1 MSKQKP
7 FWYTILLLFLVGLF
21 LAGAGFG
28 KAKGVADE
36 RIPETIEELEG
47 KRLGG
52 IAGKMTETHLKL
64 LWETILGTKLG
75 SYESYATTEEL
86 LFSLKDGRIDA
97 FWCPD
102 VMAEYLVAKDNSL
115 YELEQAEPE
124 QARLSF
130 AMAFRP
136 EDAAVCTAI
145 SEAIVAMKQ
154 NGTLEGVVQAYIEAD
169 EVLER
174 HEKEMS
180 KQDGDRIYVGVT
192 GTLPPLDRFDA
203 NGKPCGFSVA
213 LLDEIGKCTGYR
225 FVLIPVDSETAF
237 TCLESGKIDAVFG
250 YGTSKN
256 TTPSRKDVVTTEGY
270 YEMQQYSYVTLK
282 KGGE

>member
-1 MSKQKP
+1 MKTQKP
-7 FWYTILLLFLVGLF
+7 FWYTIIVLFLLLLLLV
-21 LAGAGFG
+21 GAGFG
-28 KAKGVADE
+28 KVGASTE
-36 RIPETIEELEG
+36 NLPETIQELEG

-52 IAGKMTETHLKL
+52 IAGKMTETHQKL

-75 SYESYATTEEL
+75 GYESYATTEEL
-86 LFSLKDGRIDA
+86 LFALKDGRIDA

-102 VMAEYLVAKDNSL
+102 IMAEYLVAHDESL
-115 YELEQAEPE
+115 YELEQPEAEQP
-124 QARLSF
+124 RLSF

-136 EDAAVCTAI
+136 EDAAICTAV
-145 SEAIVAMKQ
+145 SEAIAALKQ
-154 NGTLEGVVQAYIEAD
+154 NQTLAGIVQAYIEAD
-169 EVLER
+169 EILER
-174 HEKEMS
+174 HEKEMA
-180 KQDGDRIYVGVT
+180 KQEGDRIYVGVT

-225 FVLIPVDSETAF
+225 FVLVPVDSETAF

-256 TTPSRKDVVTTEGY
+256 TTPSRNDVVTTEGY
-270 YEMQQYSYVTLK
+270 YEMEQYSYVTRK